1 MEKVRDPPPTTR
13 PSFPPL
19 LLPVAASLGP
29 AARLRRRG
37 TRPGLTHADPSP
49 IAPPLRPP
57 ARSPP
62 CHANPRSPLPA
73 FTPQVPGLMRLGLSS
88 GAPPKPGP
96 GFQFATGASNS
107 VVAFDRPS
115 AASRMAATSA
125 ALASTQASLAAS
137 AVRPAPSAKAGTE
150 PFEPPRA
157 QLAGL
162 KLTFRGFFQEAVPES
177 ETESMRKRVLV
188 LQYHLVDDT
197 TEIMEPEVRNDG
209 LAHGKFL
216 KKMPLPQVT
225 LDTLRVGNELEIC
238 GRVIHLTACDDF
250 SRKYF
255 EGIGAHQPPN
265 EVEEKDAFGKHQELL
280 AARLDPEKF
289 HGVKSS
295 AITRFIEAVNGSS
308 RASSFKKD
316 YKGRFLEYG
325 NDRLLFLVRW
335 DSSRHAGDV
344 LGEVMRYWISYHLAT
359 ETMDIK
365 ETKGKKSLAG
375 WPTLLQRRR
384 LPKFVLA
391 HDDRMR
397 SAEDVTGDEDYYNE
411 NDFIVGQSI
420 NVFGRKMLICD
431 VDKPTQA
438 WYLKHKG
445 IDQKVN
451 KIEEIKEEPPV
462 FEVPI
467 PPHQGIGSEEDTLAA
482 FKHLIPRKR
491 PVDLAKMRAAT
502 GKVEKYLA
510 RLNSSDPIQAERVY
524 RFTVSL
530 DDDEIA
536 IFEPIVRNSG
546 LGTQGYFQKKMK
558 TKDSET
564 GQVLTRADLVVGR
577 TLTVKA
583 HKFTIFEHEKAKS
596 AAVADVAAIIA
607 TLRLKLLDASFSMG
621 KMFRKFDLD
630 KSQTMSFD
638 EFTNML
644 NYYSLGVNKYEAITL
659 FKAFENPPGF
669 MSYLTFVSAFS
680 AADEN
685 VKNKSTGLTVTEA
698 ASANATSYTEEQLDA
713 FIAEAREH
721 AHLEEQ
727 HQAQEVLLARIARSF
742 KNAKTASAV
751 HDNFRRFDV
760 NKDHLID
767 KDEFR
772 NVMGSGGLNLSDKEI
787 QMLVD
792 KFYDPHHGNGDEF
805 LDYEEFM
812 SLIHQYADKVIRS

>member
-1 MEKVRDPPPTTR
+1 
-13 PSFPPL
+13 
-19 LLPVAASLGP
+19 
-29 AARLRRRG
+29 
-37 TRPGLTHADPSP
+37 
-49 IAPPLRPP
+49 
-57 ARSPP
+57 
-62 CHANPRSPLPA
+62 
-73 FTPQVPGLMRLGLSS
+73 MRLGLSS

-96 GFQFATGASNS
+96 GFQFATGAGNS

-115 AASRMAATSA
+115 AASRMAASSA

-137 AVRPAPSAKAGTE
+137 AARPAPSAKAGTE

-188 LQYHLVDDT
+188 LQYHLVDDM
-197 TEIMEPEVRNDG
+197 TEILEPEVRNDG

-225 LDTLRVGNELEIC
+225 LDSLRVGNELEIC

-250 SRKYF
+250 SRNYF
-255 EGIGAHQPPN
+255 ESVGVQQAPN
-265 EVEEKDAFGKHQELL
+265 EHEEKDAFGKHQEML
-280 AARLDPEKF
+280 AARLDPDAF

-325 NDRLLFLVRW
+325 NDRLLFLLVWNTSKHEVRARAGRREPGGRAA
-335 DSSRHAGDV
+335 SAPPVQQPPPLTLRSRLPPSLPPRPPCFVRAQGDV
-344 LGEVMRYWISYHLAT
+344 LGEVMRYWMSYHLAT

-411 NDFIVGQSI
+411 NDFMCGTTI
-420 NVFGRKMLICD
+420 NVFGRKMLIAD

-445 IDQKVN
+445 INQKAN
-451 KIEEIKEEPPV
+451 KVEEIKEEPPV

-510 RLNSSDPIQAERVY
+510 RLVAKDPINAERVF

-536 IFEPIVRNSG
+536 IFEPTVRNSG
-546 LGTQGYFQKKMK
+546 LEQGQFQKKMK

-583 HKFTIFEHEKAKS
+583 HKFTIFEHEKAK
-596 AAVADVAAIIA
+596 AAPVADVPAIIA
-607 TLRLKLLDASFSMG
+607 TLRSKLLDASFSMG

-680 AADEN
+680 ASSES
-685 VKNKSTGLTVTEA
+685 VKNKSTGVTVDEAAAGNAARYTEA
-698 ASANATSYTEEQLDA
+698 ELDG
-713 FIAEAREH
+713 FIAEARRL
-721 AHLEEQ
+721 AKEEEEA
-727 HQAQEVLLARIARSF
+727 QAQEVLLARIARSF

-772 NVMGSGGLNLSDKEI
+772 MVMGSGGLNLAPKEVET
-787 QMLVD
+787 LVG
-792 KFYDPHHGNGDEF
+792 KFYNPNHGNGDEF

>member
-1 MEKVRDPPPTTR
+1 
-13 PSFPPL
+13 
-19 LLPVAASLGP
+19 
-29 AARLRRRG
+29 
-37 TRPGLTHADPSP
+37 
-49 IAPPLRPP
+49 
-57 ARSPP
+57 
-62 CHANPRSPLPA
+62 
-73 FTPQVPGLMRLGLSS
+73 MRLGLSS

-96 GFQFATGASNS
+96 GFQFATGAGNS

-137 AVRPAPSAKAGTE
+137 AARPAPSAKAGTE

-177 ETESMRKRVLV
+177 ATEQTRKRVLV
-188 LQYHLVDDT
+188 LQYHLVDDM
-197 TEIMEPEVRNDG
+197 TEILEPEVRNDG

-225 LDTLRVGNELEIC
+225 LETLRVGNELEIC

-250 SRKYF
+250 SRNYF
-255 EGIGAHQPPN
+255 EGIGVQQAPN
-265 EVEEKDAFGKHQELL
+265 EHEEKDAFGKHQEQL
-280 AARLDPEKF
+280 AARNDPDAF

-316 YKGRFLEYG
+316 SKGRFLEYG
-325 NDRLLFLVRW
+325 NERLLFLLIW
-335 DSSRHAGDV
+335 NTSKHEGDV
-344 LGEVMRYWISYHLAT
+344 LGETMRYWMSYHLAT

-384 LPKFVLA
+384 LPRFVLA

-411 NDFIVGQSI
+411 NDFMCGTTI
-420 NVFGRKMLICD
+420 NVFGRKMLIAD

-445 IDQKVN
+445 INQKAN
-451 KIEEIKEEPPV
+451 KVEEIKEEPPV
-462 FEVPI
+462 FEVI
-467 PPHQGIGSEEDTLAA
+467 VPPHQGIGSEEDTLAA

-510 RLNSSDPIQAERVY
+510 RLNAKDPINAERVF

-536 IFEPIVRNSG
+536 IFEPTVRNSG
-546 LGTQGYFQKKMK
+546 LEQGQFQKKMK

-564 GQVLTRADLVVGR
+564 GQVLTRKDLVVGR

-583 HKFTIFEHEKAKS
+583 HKFTIFEHEKAK
-596 AAVADVAAIIA
+596 AAPIADVPAIIA
-607 TLRLKLLDASFSMG
+607 TLRSKLLDASFSMG

-680 AADEN
+680 AASES
-685 VKNKSTGLTVTEA
+685 VKNKSTGQTVDEAAAGNAAKYTEA
-698 ASANATSYTEEQLDA
+698 ELDG
-713 FIAEAREH
+713 FIAEARRL
-721 AHLEEQ
+721 AKEEEEA
-727 HQAQEVLLARIARSF
+727 QAQEVLLARIARSF

-772 NVMGSGGLNLSDKEI
+772 MVMGSGGLNLAEKEVET
-787 QMLVD
+787 LVG
-792 KFYDPHHGNGDEF
+792 KFYNPNHGNGDEF

>member
-1 MEKVRDPPPTTR
+1 MKLAE
-13 PSFPPL
+13 L
-19 LLPVAASLGP
+19 VA
-29 AARLRRRG
+29 
-37 TRPGLTHADPSP
+37 
-49 IAPPLRPP
+49 
-57 ARSPP
+57 
-62 CHANPRSPLPA
+62 
-73 FTPQVPGLMRLGLSS
+73 
-88 GAPPKPGP
+88 
-96 GFQFATGASNS
+96 
-107 VVAFDRPS
+107 
-115 AASRMAATSA
+115 
-125 ALASTQASLAAS
+125 
-137 AVRPAPSAKAGTE
+137 RPAPSAKAGTE

-177 ETESMRKRVLV
+177 ATEQMRKRVLV
-188 LQYHLVDDT
+188 LQYHLVDDM
-197 TEIMEPEVRNDG
+197 TEILEPEVRNDG

-225 LDTLRVGNELEIC
+225 LETLRVGNELEIC

-250 SRKYF
+250 SRNYF
-255 EGIGAHQPPN
+255 ESVGVQQNPN
-265 EVEEKDAFGKHQELL
+265 EHEEKDAFGKYQETL
-280 AARLDPEKF
+280 AARNDPDAF

-316 YKGRFLEYG
+316 TKGRFLEFG
-325 NDRLLFLVRW
+325 NDRLLFLLLW
-335 DSSRHAGDV
+335 NTAKHEGDIM
-344 LGEVMRYWISYHLAT
+344 GETMRYWLSYHLAS

-365 ETKGKKSLAG
+365 EAKGKKSLAG
-375 WPTLLQRRR
+375 WPTLLMRRR

-411 NDFIVGQSI
+411 NDFVCGQTI
-420 NVFGRKMLICD
+420 NVFGRKMLIAD

-445 IDQKVN
+445 INQKATKV
-451 KIEEIKEEPPV
+451 EEMPVERPV
-462 FEVPI
+462 FEVI
-467 PPHQGIGSEEDTLAA
+467 VPPHTGVGSEEDTLAA

-510 RLNSSDPIQAERVY
+510 RLNSKDPINAERVF
-524 RFTVSL
+524 RFTVCL

-536 IFEPIVRNSG
+536 IFEPTVRNSG
-546 LGTQGYFQKKMK
+546 LEQGQFQKKMK

-564 GQVLTRADLVVGR
+564 GEVLTRKDLVVGR

-583 HKFTIFEHEKAKS
+583 HKFTIFEHEKAK
-596 AAVADVAAIIA
+596 AAPVADVPAIIA
-607 TLRLKLLDASFSMG
+607 TLRSKLLDASFSMG

-644 NYYSLGVNKYEAITL
+644 NYYSLGVTKYEAITL

-680 AADEN
+680 AASST
-685 VKNKSTGLTVTEA
+685 VKNKETGQSVDQAA
-698 ASANATSYTEEQLDA
+698 ASNAAKYTEEELDG
-713 FIAEAREH
+713 FIAEAKRL
-721 AHLEEQ
+721 AHEEEEA
-727 HQAQEVLLARIARSF
+727 QAQEVLLARIARSF
-742 KNAKTASAV
+742 KNSKTASAV

-772 NVMGSGGLNLSDKEI
+772 MVMGSGGLNLAPKEVET
-787 QMLVD
+787 LVG
-792 KFYDPHHGNGDEF
+792 KFYNPNHGNGDEF

>member
-1 MEKVRDPPPTTR
+1 
-13 PSFPPL
+13 
-19 LLPVAASLGP
+19 
-29 AARLRRRG
+29 
-37 TRPGLTHADPSP
+37 
-49 IAPPLRPP
+49 
-57 ARSPP
+57 
-62 CHANPRSPLPA
+62 
-73 FTPQVPGLMRLGLSS
+73 MRLGLSS

-96 GFQFATGASNS
+96 GFQFATGAGNS

-137 AVRPAPSAKAGTE
+137 AARPAPSAKAGTE

-177 ETESMRKRVLV
+177 ATEQTRKRVLV
-188 LQYHLVDDT
+188 LQYHLVDDM
-197 TEIMEPEVRNDG
+197 TEILEPEVRNDG

-225 LDTLRVGNELEIC
+225 LETLRVGNELEIC

-250 SRKYF
+250 SRNYF
-255 EGIGAHQPPN
+255 EGIGVQQAPN
-265 EVEEKDAFGKHQELL
+265 EHEEKDAFGKHQEQL
-280 AARLDPEKF
+280 AARNDPDAF

-316 YKGRFLEYG
+316 SKGRFLEYG
-325 NDRLLFLVRW
+325 NERLLFLLIW
-335 DSSRHAGDV
+335 NTSKHEGDV
-344 LGEVMRYWISYHLAT
+344 LGETMRYWMSYHLAT

-384 LPKFVLA
+384 LPRFVLA

-411 NDFIVGQSI
+411 NDFMCGTTI
-420 NVFGRKMLICD
+420 NVFGRKMLIAD

-445 IDQKVN
+445 INQKAN
-451 KIEEIKEEPPV
+451 KVEEIKEEPPV
-462 FEVPI
+462 FEVI
-467 PPHQGIGSEEDTLAA
+467 VPPHQGIGSEEDTLAA

-510 RLNSSDPIQAERVY
+510 RLNAKDPINAERVF

-536 IFEPIVRNSG
+536 IFEPTVRNSG
-546 LGTQGYFQKKMK
+546 LEQGQFQKKMK

-583 HKFTIFEHEKAKS
+583 HKFTIFEHEKAK
-596 AAVADVAAIIA
+596 AAPIADVPAIIA
-607 TLRLKLLDASFSMG
+607 TLRSKLLDASFSMG

-680 AADEN
+680 AASES
-685 VKNKSTGLTVTEA
+685 VKNKSTGQTVDEAAAGNAAKYTEA
-698 ASANATSYTEEQLDA
+698 ELDG
-713 FIAEAREH
+713 FIAEARRL
-721 AHLEEQ
+721 AKEEEEA
-727 HQAQEVLLARIARSF
+727 QAQEVLLARIARSF

-772 NVMGSGGLNLSDKEI
+772 MVMGSGGLNLAEKEVET
-787 QMLVD
+787 LVG
-792 KFYDPHHGNGDEF
+792 KFYNPNHGNGDEF